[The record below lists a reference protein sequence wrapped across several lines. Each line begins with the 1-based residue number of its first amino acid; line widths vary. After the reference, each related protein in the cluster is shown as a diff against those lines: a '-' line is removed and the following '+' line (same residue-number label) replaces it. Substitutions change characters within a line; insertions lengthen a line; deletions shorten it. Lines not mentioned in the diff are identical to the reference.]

1 MFRACMRGGD
11 RAGCGRSGARR
22 RARHLPCSGSSTGST
37 APPPPTCAPLWFH
50 DAGRI
55 TRKLMTRAVGAVS
68 TGANTPSM
76 RQCAGTVSVP
86 GTHAACRLTLR
97 TGSPISFGA
106 IVARSAGAVQSA
118 SVTARLGFC
127 AAIQA
132 HASANITDRLRTI
145 MLVLL
150 IATRRPSVRCRSTPP
165 DRSRWT
171 TRRIPVAV
179 ATTAPRTWTF
189 RRRHRLECSRSVPTR
204 WSASPSSSP

>member
-1 MFRACMRGGD
+1 
-11 RAGCGRSGARR
+11 
-22 RARHLPCSGSSTGST
+22 
-37 APPPPTCAPLWFH
+37 PLWFH

-106 IVARSAGAVQSA
+106 IDAASGAAVQSA
-118 SVTARLGFC
+118 SVTRRLGFC
-127 AAIQA
+127 AAIDR
-132 HASANITDRLRTI
+132 HANANTADVFRTL

-150 IATRRPSVRCRSTPP
+150 IATPRPC
-165 DRSRWT
+165 
-171 TRRIPVAV
+171 
-179 ATTAPRTWTF
+179 
-189 RRRHRLECSRSVPTR
+189 
-204 WSASPSSSP
+204 